1 MENIEI
7 DHKFMMSKVVEYLIQ
22 TGNEDLVEEVP
33 FLPHEDIASLFLSA
47 YLKGEIRLY

>member
-7 DHKFMMSKVVEYLIQ
+7 NHELMMNKVIEYLVQ

-33 FLPHEDIASLFLSA
+33 FLPYEDVTSLFLSA
-47 YLKGEIRLY
+47 YFKGEIRL

>member
-1 MENIEI
+1 MENIKI
-7 DHKFMMSKVVEYLIQ
+7 DYEFMMNKVVEYLVE

-47 YLKGEIRLY
+47 YFKGEIRL